1 MYNGFH
7 VISTEENVDIF
18 IHGKDKVLQDT
29 NISFFKNNNI
39 VICTIGRLYVED
51 KYLGKIN
58 YILASKIVQHFFNV
72 SEEALS
78 VFIGAKFNPFIF

>member
-7 VISTEENVDIF
+7 VISTEQNVDIF

-51 KYLGKIN
+51 NKISQIN
-58 YILASKIVQHFFNV
+58 ASKYIYIVYEKSGIDGLIKIQ
-72 SEEALS
+72 
-78 VFIGAKFNPFIF
+78 GD